1 MTYALENDFGVFKV
15 NQKGKIRT
23 KSFLDFETS
32 EQYDLVLLV
41 TNEKGKT
48 IRVPFTINIADV
60 SELSATATVRK
71 AAFHEGTTN
80 VNRTLA
86 DMNPVADETPTYEI
100 TGGGKEYFRINK
112 NGKIKLDKALD
123 FNERKKFDLVVK
135 VSAGTETVDVPVT
148 INVQQNLAPDF
159 TTVCQSSCA
168 LAESAATGTVVIKA
182 SRTDTDIDDLTYSLE
197 NNFDNK
203 FTINENTGQVTLN
216 NSLDYETT
224 TSYNLKVI
232 ASDSKGITKE
242 RVSSFNVTDVAVGY
256 SGNLVSASKAENITT
271 GAVILNSSLSGSFS
285 NPSYSISGGN
295 SKFVID
301 SSTGQVT
308 LANALDYESA
318 TSHTFSVTATAG
330 GESETSNFTLNVS
343 DVAVGY
349 SGNLVSA
356 SKAENIATGAVI
368 LNSAVSGFS
377 SATYS
382 LSGGN
387 SKFAINA
394 STGQVTLAN
403 ALDYETAT
411 SHTFSVTA
419 NAGGESETANFTLNV
434 DNFTYCLL
442 YTSPSPRDDR

>member
-1 MTYALENDFGVFKV
+1 MDQEEEDPAEETADDVEESTSEAIQTDVVDKQTETATEEMSANVVVRADSFIESTPKNTLVATTAIEGNGMTYALENDFGVFKV

-41 TNEKGKT
+41 TNDKGKT

-100 TGGGKEYFRINK
+100 TGEGKEYFRINK
-112 NGKIKLDKALD
+112 NGKIKLDKVLD

-197 NNFDNK
+197 NNFGNK
-203 FTINENTGQVTLN
+203 F
-216 NSLDYETT
+216 S
-224 TSYNLKVI
+224 
-232 ASDSKGITKE
+232 
-242 RVSSFNVTDVAVGY
+242 
-256 SGNLVSASKAENITT
+256 NI
-271 GAVILNSSLSGSFS
+271 VFILNL
-285 NPSYSISGGN
+285 
-295 SKFVID
+295 
-301 SSTGQVT
+301 
-308 LANALDYESA
+308 
-318 TSHTFSVTATAG
+318 
-330 GESETSNFTLNVS
+330 
-343 DVAVGY
+343 
-349 SGNLVSA
+349 
-356 SKAENIATGAVI
+356 
-368 LNSAVSGFS
+368 
-377 SATYS
+377 
-382 LSGGN
+382 
-387 SKFAINA
+387 
-394 STGQVTLAN
+394 
-403 ALDYETAT
+403 
-411 SHTFSVTA
+411 
-419 NAGGESETANFTLNV
+419 
-434 DNFTYCLL
+434 
-442 YTSPSPRDDR
+442 

>member
-1 MTYALENDFGVFKV
+1 M
-15 NQKGKIRT
+15 
-23 KSFLDFETS
+23 
-32 EQYDLVLLV
+32 
-41 TNEKGKT
+41 
-48 IRVPFTINIADV
+48 
-60 SELSATATVRK
+60 
-71 AAFHEGTTN
+71 
-80 VNRTLA
+80 
-86 DMNPVADETPTYEI
+86 
-100 TGGGKEYFRINK
+100 
-112 NGKIKLDKALD
+112 
-123 FNERKKFDLVVK
+123 
-135 VSAGTETVDVPVT
+135 
-148 INVQQNLAPDF
+148 
-159 TTVCQSSCA
+159 
-168 LAESAATGTVVIKA
+168 IKA

-197 NNFDNK
+197 NNFGNK
-203 FTINENTGQVTLN
+203 FSINQTTGQVTLN
-216 NSLDYETT
+216 SALDYETT

-330 GESETSNFTLNVS
+330 GESETSNFTLNVT

-419 NAGGESETANFTLNV
+419 TAGGESETSNFTLNV
-434 DNFTYCLL
+434 DNHTYTVSDSATHTGRINPSSNVTKGNYYRNHASRYAYLLDEDIVSKGASDRVIGDFGTGVAGTTYGLEGTNRGNFTIDSAGILSIKNYTGAPGSPNPIIINEGSVQNCLL
-442 YTSPSPRDDR
+442 YTSPSPRD